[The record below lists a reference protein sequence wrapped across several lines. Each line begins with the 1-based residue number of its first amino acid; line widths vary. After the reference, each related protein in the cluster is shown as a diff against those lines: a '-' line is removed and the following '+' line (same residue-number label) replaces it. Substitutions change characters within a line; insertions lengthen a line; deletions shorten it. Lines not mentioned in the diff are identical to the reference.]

1 MAKKSSTL
9 WLIIAL
15 ITMFSVPARARDLY
29 WYLAASMTR
38 PGREIVKKFNVE
50 HRPCTI
56 ILITGGS
63 GQLLSKI
70 MAAGRGDLYTP
81 AAMTYAVKAKKL
93 GLLKTYR
100 PLIAQTPV
108 FALSAG
114 GGQKIHTWS
123 DLSKPGVR
131 IGLGNPKTMALG
143 KSYQLIEEKM
153 GPELRAKIAANK
165 VAEAVN
171 VSQIISY
178 LKADIID
185 AGIAFDS
192 TAKANNLAYIEIPA
206 AYNHIEIAPLI
217 RLRSEKSAKDSKQF
231 TAFILNHLNI
241 FKKYGFRPAGN
252 AP

>member
-1 MAKKSSTL
+1 MTKKMSIL

-15 ITMFSVPARARDLY
+15 TTIFSIPAGAKDLY
-29 WYLAASMTR
+29 WYLAASMTK
-38 PGREIVKKFNVE
+38 PGREIVKKFNE
-50 HRPCTI
+50 SRRPCTV

-108 FALSAG
+108 FALSATG
-114 GGQKIHTWS
+114 RQNIHTWS

-143 KSYQLIEEKM
+143 KSYQQIKEKM
-153 GPELRAKIAANK
+153 GPELRAKFTSNK
-165 VAEAVN
+165 VVEAVN

-217 RLRSEKSAKDSKQF
+217 RLRSEKSARDSGLF
-231 TAFILNHLNI
+231 TAFILKHLNI
-241 FKKYGFRPAGN
+241 FKKYGFQPAGN